1 MVAHSKSTSNAIPL
15 GERAALSVRDA
26 GIYAGI
32 GRTKIY
38 ELLAEGKLASRKI
51 GDRRLVLRESIDRLL
66 TQATA

>member
-1 MVAHSKSTSNAIPL
+1 MAAISPSSSSIPL
-15 GERAALSVRDA
+15 NERAALSVRQA
-26 GIYAGI
+26 CAYSGI

>member
-1 MVAHSKSTSNAIPL
+1 MAAISMTTKTVPL
-15 GERAALSVRDA
+15 SERAALSVRDA

-38 ELLAEGKLASRKI
+38 QLLEEQKLRSVKI